1 MRELTEVYGPWA
13 VARKDRGRWVKIE
26 GNRVAEEREVGM
38 LIGRGGLVAEPCL
51 NVL

>member
-1 MRELTEVYGPWA
+1 MARGPWP
-13 VARKDRGRWVKIE
+13 VKDRGRVRIE